1 MNYSFSIC
9 TTFQEPCVLTI
20 ISNQQEIKE
29 KKDQRNRPLT
39 TFSLDVLVERSNHLR
54 MLPLTARHDEGAND
68 DSRHELYLVELA
80 GNEMLSLWGDLIFW
94 Q

>member
-29 KKDQRNRPLT
+29 KSDQRNRILC
-39 TFSLDVLVERSNHLR
+39 
-54 MLPLTARHDEGAND
+54 
-68 DSRHELYLVELA
+68 
-80 GNEMLSLWGDLIFW
+80 
-94 Q
+94 